1 MDAIWPVMLASKE
14 STSSLGVSVIFPAE
28 SMMVYGMVC

>member
-1 MDAIWPVMLASKE
+1 MDAIWSVMLASKI

-28 SMMVYGMVC
+28 SMMIWVVC